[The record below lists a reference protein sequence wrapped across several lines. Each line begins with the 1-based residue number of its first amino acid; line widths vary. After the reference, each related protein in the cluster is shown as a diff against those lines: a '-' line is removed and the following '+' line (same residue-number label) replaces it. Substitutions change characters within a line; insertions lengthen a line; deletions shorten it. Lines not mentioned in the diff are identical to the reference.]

1 MEIPSS
7 KSSSK
12 STDSAQ
18 AQKLTDP
25 YENPYFLHHSD
36 SPTAVLVSPPL
47 NGENYNLWFRAM
59 RMALRAKN
67 KMGFVDG
74 TIPKPDPSSDIYSQW
89 ERVNDMICSW
99 ILHSIM
105 PELSSS
111 IIYSESALDI
121 WNDLKER
128 FSQPNGTK
136 IYQLKRSLYECL
148 GTLVD
153 LLTAATGELDPISGT
168 APDSVRETASVVRSN
183 PNSSPLLSGR
193 SSKLKYLDMASEHTV
208 PAEDVATSGDEVEQP
223 HVPLQAPVGRD
234 TERILAAMA
243 QYTEQQ
249 AALMQLQTAQATE
262 RGTGTGLLERFRKLF
277 TTEFGGSVSPG
288 EAKEWLKSV
297 VRVFDAM
304 GVTDAQKVTLATFN
318 LKGTARNWWEALQR
332 QLTAPLPG
340 VTPVVQRVVT
350 WERFVKGFNDQYC
363 PQSYRFRQEAAFSH
377 LQQGD
382 MTVPEYEA
390 RFAELSEYAPYM
402 VDTEV
407 KKCNRFRLGLS
418 SQVAT
423 RLRIYETEDY
433 AALVE
438 MARKVGN
445 DIQDYKDSQQSN
457 KKNKIEGTTFG
468 KSGGGSD
475 KGGQQRTQGFGN
487 QNFGKSQGG
496 SSGGWKGKSGQGS
509 GKQIAGGSTTTG
521 TRQCF
526 NCGST
531 DHLLRECTSGVKSFR
546 CFACGETGHMAA
558 QCPRRQAPAASS
570 FLYGLDESYAPLR
583 GQLLLYEPL
592 PSVTKMYSFVLQEE
606 KQRELSHTTF
616 IKPEASALT
625 ANSNNA
631 SRNFTSSRAYSQ
643 QPSHSAPKGRPRPHC
658 DHCNNDGHTIATCY
672 KIHGYPPKKQG
683 VNKNF
688 NGSSSPRGMTVTTNH
703 GFTSGIT
710 PTNAPPSISQDQY
723 NHLLSLI
730 PGSNQNQVHLAG
742 LWWDDTV
749 NLRLQRKVE
758 KGCKQRSSTMYRFIL

>member
-1 MEIPSS
+1 
-7 KSSSK
+7 
-12 STDSAQ
+12 
-18 AQKLTDP
+18 
-25 YENPYFLHHSD
+25 
-36 SPTAVLVSPPL
+36 
-47 NGENYNLWFRAM
+47 
-59 RMALRAKN
+59 
-67 KMGFVDG
+67 
-74 TIPKPDPSSDIYSQW
+74 
-89 ERVNDMICSW
+89 
-99 ILHSIM
+99 
-105 PELSSS
+105 
-111 IIYSESALDI
+111 
-121 WNDLKER
+121 
-128 FSQPNGTK
+128 
-136 IYQLKRSLYECL
+136 
-148 GTLVD
+148 
-153 LLTAATGELDPISGT
+153 
-168 APDSVRETASVVRSN
+168 
-183 PNSSPLLSGR
+183 
-193 SSKLKYLDMASEHTV
+193 MASEHTV

-223 HVPLQAPVGRD
+223 HVPLQAPVVRD

-249 AALMQLQTAQATE
+249 AALMQLQTTQAAE

-304 GVTDAQKVTLATFN
+304 GVTDTQKVTLATFN

-423 RLRIYETEDY
+423 RLRIYKTEDY

-457 KKNKIEGTTFG
+457 KKKKLEGTTFG

-475 KGGQQRTQGFGN
+475 KGGQQKSQGFGN

-496 SSGGWKGKSGQGS
+496 SSGGWKGKSGQGT
-509 GKQIAGGSTTTG
+509 GKQITGGSTTTG

-531 DHLLRECTSGVKSFR
+531 DHLLRECTIGVKNFR
-546 CFACGETGHMAA
+546 CFACGEAGHMAA
-558 QCPRRQAPAASS
+558 QCPQKQAPAASS
-570 FLYGLDESYAPLR
+570 VGSVQGGR
-583 GQLLLYEPL
+583 G
-592 PSVTKMYSFVLQEE
+592 KG
-606 KQRELSHTTF
+606 
-616 IKPEASALT
+616 
-625 ANSNNA
+625 A
-631 SRNFTSSRAYSQ
+631 SRLNSKSRQY
-643 QPSHSAPKGRPRPHC
+643 
-658 DHCNNDGHTIATCY
+658 
-672 KIHGYPPKKQG
+672 
-683 VNKNF
+683 
-688 NGSSSPRGMTVTTNH
+688 
-703 GFTSGIT
+703 
-710 PTNAPPSISQDQY
+710 SISAI
-723 NHLLSLI
+723 NR
-730 PGSNQNQVHLAG
+730 
-742 LWWDDTV
+742 
-749 NLRLQRKVE
+749 NL
-758 KGCKQRSSTMYRFIL
+758 